1 MILKVDF
8 YCRVIYVFNFMPLKK
23 VEALYES
30 RKWTWKLSEVQP
42 LSLRVM
48 FHTYFYFIYARRI
61 YVRTHVK
68 ITRQW
73 KSTLSLNST

>member
-8 YCRVIYVFNFMPLKK
+8 YSRVNNVFNFMPLKK

-42 LSLRVM
+42 LPLRVM

-61 YVRTHVK
+61 YAKK